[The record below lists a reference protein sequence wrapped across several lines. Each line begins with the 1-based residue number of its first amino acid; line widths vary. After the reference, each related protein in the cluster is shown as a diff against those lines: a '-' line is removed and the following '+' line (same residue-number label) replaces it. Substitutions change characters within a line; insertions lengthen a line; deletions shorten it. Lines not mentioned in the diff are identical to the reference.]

1 MGYEMNDKNTSVRDV
16 CTQCVLKWFEAEK
29 TPDKCSREVLYSI
42 YFEGMIRTSH

>member
-29 TPDKCSREVLYSI
+29 HQISVQERFFILFI
-42 YFEGMIRTSH
+42 LRG